1 MKKIFVVDIKIQR
14 NLRVFDDKGLYKV
27 EAHQEFEVTDDTKLD
42 EIMDIPIG
50 KLILGSAYKPK
61 KDDEDH
67 SDHRDW
73 PGIAR
78 ESLHALFAASD
89 VIHEQANRCINQP
102 EAFKAGFI
110 LEHTDPYPNAN
121 ETMWMSQNRIS
132 CVNDPSSAFDIIITA
147 HCDGLCVL
155 TKPITISYIGS
166 NGLAVHLIEITPL
179 TRTIKFPLYPTL
191 WGKTLMTTDMW
202 CELAYE
208 LEKRLGY
215 KLSVGDEFAFIA
227 DKIEKLRKADTKE
240 QEE

>member
-1 MKKIFVVDIKIQR
+1 MKAFHIDVHVYATAFGNPYNIKASTRVD
-14 NLRVFDDKGLYKV
+14 VD
-27 EAHQEFEVTDDTKLD
+27 DDTRLD
-42 EIMDIPIG
+42 EIMDIPLG
-50 KLILGSAYKPK
+50 KLILGSAYAPK
-61 KDDEDH
+61 EDDEDH
-67 SDHRDW
+67 SYHRDW

-78 ESLHALFAASD
+78 ALHALFAASD
-89 VIHEQANRCINQP
+89 VINEQANRCINQP

-110 LEHTDPYPNAN
+110 LDYTTPYPNAD
-121 ETMWMSQNRIS
+121 ETMWMSRNRIS

-147 HCDGLCVL
+147 HCDGFCVL
-155 TKPITISYIGS
+155 TKPITISYIGN
-166 NGLAVHLIEITPL
+166 NGLEVHLIEIMPL

-191 WGKTLMTTDMW
+191 WSKTLMTTDRW